1 MITVAPAKNAPF
13 VVVLCLFFL
22 FFFGGGRSKGK
33 GMMDLGAIGRG
44 TEPPPAFGSAYG
56 LLANVATT
64 LCPADILS
72 LVRAARQRLSRA
84 LRQNIAHTPGKITV

>member
-1 MITVAPAKNAPF
+1 MVM
-13 VVVLCLFFL
+13 VFFSL
-22 FFFGGGRSKGK
+22 FFFLAVCFGGRSKGK

-44 TEPPPAFGSAYG
+44 TEPPAFGSAYG

-72 LVRAARQRLSRA
+72 LVRPAPGNSIPGLGKQILQTHRL
-84 LRQNIAHTPGKITV
+84 V